1 MYIYVKK
8 RQNME
13 CYIVKN
19 GVEVKAGLEDIL
31 PLLDD
36 RLINHFLSNAYK
48 IINLSYVLAYMP
60 DEIKNMVYRNL
71 SIRIHGKIKEEVK
84 DIEAAYKKDSGYFE
98 RERAKLISF
107 IGENI
112 NLIYGSPNRL
122 VWKENKP
129 KVKTQADLIDDLIKR
144 IEKACASKTL
154 HLPSYETYK
163 MSKEDVQNA
172 FTAFHDRKNELQK
185 IQNLRIS
192 MRDLPAAAPLFENGG
207 LDTLTIDGE
216 FTGTWP
222 EFLEN
227 CGNLTLLALEANK
240 SFTEFPSWIHK
251 AVSLRKLFISW
262 SSGITYLPDWI
273 GDLQSLTEINID
285 NKKFKTLPDGIGNLK
300 NLAKL
305 NIRWSD
311 MEKLPDSIGNLC
323 SLKELILDGIQ
334 KLTTLPDSIG
344 NLTNLAKLTIHCSA
358 IEKLPES
365 FGNLC
370 SLKELTLTNNKKL
383 TSLPD
388 SIGSLKNLTKFV
400 LNNSAV
406 KTLPFS
412 IGHLQ
417 NLIEL
422 SIDDSKIEK
431 LPDSIGNLQNLTE
444 FSLTGS
450 KIEKLPG
457 SIGNLE
463 KLTNLYL
470 GYNKE
475 LKRLPNSIGNLKK
488 LVTLNL
494 RGAGLV
500 ILPNTLANCTS
511 LERVDVCDTGFT
523 SLPNFISSVKVLR
536 QTRKLLPEK
545 RGISYISFCNYYY
558 TIVEMIFRFTEKA
571 QREGLLALEDELD
584 DLSDDF
590 FKTGIRLVVDGTDG
604 AVIQDLLTLKIE
616 REHDYYIKKLM
627 ETAMEGILGIQA
639 GERLCQIGIRL
650 ASMVDIKN
658 NALETA
664 CAIYLSGDFN
674 AFENIDFMS
683 AFQPEEERE
692 ELTFIKRAI
701 EISEL
706 ARREGWMEVEKH
718 LDNEGIAAMDVFEYG
733 LPMAVDNWDYK
744 DIEKELS
751 LLIARETDPVR
762 KNLALAKKDAIIMIC
777 AGYNTRILLLMLAA
791 YFDDDFTKEW
801 LPELLK
807 E

>member
-1 MYIYVKK
+1 
-8 RQNME
+8 ME
-13 CYIVKN
+13 CFIVKE

-31 PLLDD
+31 PLFDD

-48 IINLSYVLAYMP
+48 TINLAYVIAYMP
-60 DEIKNMVYRNL
+60 DEIKDMVYRNL

-84 DIEAAYKKDSGYFE
+84 NIEAENKKDSDRFE
-98 RERAKLISF
+98 RERKKLISF

-112 NLIYGSPNRL
+112 DLIYGSPNRL
-122 VWKENKP
+122 VWKENEP
-129 KVKTQADLIDDLIKR
+129 KVKTQAELFDELIKR
-144 IEKACASKTL
+144 IEDACVSKSL
-154 HLPSYETYK
+154 HLTSYETFK

-172 FTAFHDRKNELQK
+172 FASFHDRKNELQK
-185 IQNLRIS
+185 IRSLTIN
-192 MRDLPAAAPLFENGG
+192 MRELPAVAPLFENGG
-207 LDTLTIDGE
+207 VDTLCINGE

-227 CGNLTLLALEANK
+227 CGNLTFIALEVNK
-240 SFTEFPSWIHK
+240 SLTEFPSWIRN

-273 GDLQSLTEINID
+273 GELQSLTEISID
-285 NKKFKTLPDGIGNLK
+285 NKEFKSLPDGIGNLK

-305 NIRWSD
+305 EINWPA

-323 SLKELILDGIQ
+323 SLKELILDGV
-334 KLTTLPDSIG
+334 KEFTTLPDSIG
-344 NLTNLAKLTIHCSA
+344 KLTNLAKFTVNCSA

-370 SLKELTLTNNKKL
+370 SLKELILTNNDKL

-388 SIGSLKNLTKFV
+388 SIGNLKNLTKFV
-400 LNNSAV
+400 LGNSAV

-431 LPDSIGNLQNLTE
+431 LPESIGNLQNLAE

-463 KLTNLYL
+463 KLTKLYL
-470 GYNKE
+470 VHNKE
-475 LKRLPNSIGNLKK
+475 LTRLPKSIGNLKK

-500 ILPNTLANCTS
+500 ILPNTLADCTS
-511 LERVDVCDTGFT
+511 LERVDVWDTSFI

-536 QTRKLLPEK
+536 QSRKLLPEK

-558 TIVEMIFRFTEKA
+558 TLVEMIFRFTERA
-571 QREGLLALEDELD
+571 QREGLLALEDELFD
-584 DLSDDF
+584 MSDDF
-590 FKTGIRLVVDGTDG
+590 FKTGIRLVVDGVDG
-604 AVIQDLLTLKIE
+604 TFIRELLTLKIE
-616 REHDYYIKKLM
+616 RERDYYIKKLM
-627 ETAMEGILGIQA
+627 EIAMEGILGIKD
-639 GERLCQIGIRL
+639 GERLYQIGIKL

-664 CAIYLSGDFN
+664 CAKYFSGDSE
-674 AFENIDFMS
+674 AFDKIDIMS
-683 AFQPEEERE
+683 ALQHEEEQE

-706 ARREGWMEVEKH
+706 SRREGWMEVEKR
-718 LDNEGIAAMDVFEYG
+718 LDKDGIAAKDVFEYG
-733 LPMAVDNWDYK
+733 LPMVIDNWDYK
-744 DIEKELS
+744 DIDNELT
-751 LLIARETDPVR
+751 LLAARETNPAR
-762 KNLALAKKDAIIMIC
+762 KNLALAKKDAIRMIRE
-777 AGYNTRILLLMLAA
+777 GYNTRILLLILAA
-791 YFDDDFTKEW
+791 YFEDDFTKEW

-807 E
+807 D